1 LSYAETLRSLEE
13 LLESFLQ
20 RALAAKETRLSV
32 LDGIDQLDDIARQ
45 DGDAAEFPDRMGQW
59 FAEHRRWL
67 GEDSLRP
74 TDMSRIGGILSEV
87 RSRLDQLP
95 DSPPTRAKI
104 CQEID
109 RWTGRLEPGGQP
121 RLVLKRGPEESGPQP
136 TAESIVRFDR
146 LLKRLGAVYADLS
159 GGKEHVLSVLDEAL
173 KAAQTQ
179 KNKEALLLSAYIIY
193 SLKLDGYLVDPYVKR
208 LKQAERLLNE
218 ERHGVDAG

>member
-1 LSYAETLRSLEE
+1 MNYTETLRSLEE

-32 LDGIDQLDDIARQ
+32 LDGIDRLDDLARQ
-45 DGDAAEFPDRMGQW
+45 DSDGAEFPDRIGQW

-67 GEDSLRP
+67 GEDSLKP
-74 TDMSRIGGILSEV
+74 TDMSRIGGILSDV
-87 RSRLDQLP
+87 RRRLDLLP
-95 DSPPTRAKI
+95 ESPPTRAKI
-104 CQEID
+104 CREID
-109 RWTGRLEPGGQP
+109 RWTGRLESGRQP
-121 RLVLKRGPEESGPQP
+121 RLVLKRGSEEAGPEP
-136 TAESIVRFDR
+136 AADSIVRFAQ
-146 LLKRLGAVYADLS
+146 LLKRLGVIYADLS

-193 SLKLDGYLVDPYVKR
+193 SLRLDGYLVDPYVKR

-218 ERHGVDAG
+218 ERRGVVAG